1 MPPPPLPPVVV
12 PPWGEIEHALG
23 FGLPS
28 DYRDFIDCYG
38 EGQVNQ
44 ELSVFFPAE
53 CAEGRW
59 SLTSLL
65 DRSRRLRTFGLF
77 DLFEADDRRGPA
89 DFLMWG
95 KTGPGDLLFWSREG
109 EDPDHWPTYVVLHH
123 LHHLEPGQR
132 WRRFDGGMTELLI
145 ALVDGSFPEAAT
157 VIGDHP
163 RIARWSR
170 LRDWKND
177 YGRPPY
183 AVFDDIV
190 ADGVWHADGR
200 PVRGG
205 SPIRLRNF
213 NRSGGDQ
220 ARFLH
225 TGELV
230 PLITLDHT
238 ETTIQLDGGSR
249 APGIIYSFYGRVDF
263 VGGTAPGSA
272 RVELLRDGEPLAA
285 ATIEH
290 ADSPRAHIAAETL
303 VLAGDPAASVQLR
316 IAAPA
321 DVIVTSAYLRA
332 KGTLD
337 VERIP
342 DPLSMSRRSTPVIDG
357 LGRQMGR

>member
-1 MPPPPLPPVVV
+1 MHPAVAQLNSLMPPPPLPPLVA
-12 PPWGEIEHALG
+12 PPWGEIERAIG

-53 CAEGRW
+53 RAEGQW

-65 DRSRRLRTFGLF
+65 DRSRRLRSFGLF

-95 KTGPGDLLFWSREG
+95 KTSSGDLLFWLRDG
-109 EDPDHWPTYVVLHH
+109 DDPDRWPTYMLQHVHH
-123 LHHLEPGQR
+123 LDPSRR
-132 WRRFDGGMTELLI
+132 WRRFDGGITEFLI

-157 VIGDHP
+157 LIGDHP
-163 RIARWSR
+163 RVARWSR
-170 LRDWKND
+170 LRDWRND
-177 YGRPPY
+177 YGSPPS

-190 ADGVWHADGR
+190 TDGVWHADGR
-200 PVRGG
+200 AVVPGG

-220 ARFLH
+220 ARFPL

-230 PLITLDHT
+230 PLITLDSAQ
-238 ETTIQLDGGSR
+238 TTIHLDGGSR
-249 APGIIYSFYGRVDF
+249 APGIIYSFSGRIDF
-263 VGGTAPGSA
+263 APGTAPGSV
-272 RVELLRDGEPLAA
+272 RVELLRDGDPIAA
-285 ATIEH
+285 ATVEH

-303 VLAGDPAASVQLR
+303 VPADAPAASVRLH
-316 IAAPA
+316 IAAATPV
-321 DVIVTSAYLRA
+321 DIIVTDVYLHA

-337 VERIP
+337 VERSP
-342 DPLSMSRRSTPVIDG
+342 GTLSASC
-357 LGRQMGR
+357 